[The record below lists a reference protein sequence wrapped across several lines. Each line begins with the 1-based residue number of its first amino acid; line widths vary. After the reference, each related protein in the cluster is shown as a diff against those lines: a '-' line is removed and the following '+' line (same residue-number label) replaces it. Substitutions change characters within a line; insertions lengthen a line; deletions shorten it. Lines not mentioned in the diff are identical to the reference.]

1 MFSKKIRDTTFT
13 RGAANDIFTIGGE
26 WYMGDRSFTATLR
39 ALLHKRSH
47 GESVSFSVRSYN
59 VRSDYQNL
67 NVFEEYAHVPGEGNS
82 LRISNLVWLQER
94 NEFIFA
100 QFDDPQKGF
109 SATHPNYAEAK
120 DLQFFV
126 RNRGGLNA
134 RFYISRADKDA
145 IILCEE
151 LSLPTYHLL
160 QALIPRLFPYYFEDA
175 PLDTEELSLL
185 DSLTLRTA
193 TEYERILDALSTRID
208 FRGYAVKKILKD
220 FENSGR
226 RDEVQETRSR
236 IDSLRADVERLGDRY
251 SQCIRQIDELSSL
264 LAGQEMALAAASGD
278 SELIE
283 YFMCNR
289 NIEPVSAEGRSLLF
303 TVKTYLES
311 FDPEQFRVYSR
322 NLHSHLYVGYSYTDR
337 FKDVES
343 RKRMLEAIFS
353 DEPILRVKMC
363 SNYVLDLRGSSSARR
378 FYEYGKGFEDYVP
391 NPHIN
396 QYACLGDYARYI
408 NAALQR
414 GDLIGAIEQCIASA
428 KSLNLA
434 ESITVRALMEN
445 IFCSTRK
452 IIRLPD
458 GTDVTPD
465 EAFAYLTGLEEK
477 KEEEQNV

>member
-1 MFSKKIRDTTFT
+1 M
-13 RGAANDIFTIGGE
+13 
-26 WYMGDRSFTATLR
+26 
-39 ALLHKRSH
+39 
-47 GESVSFSVRSYN
+47 
-59 VRSDYQNL
+59 
-67 NVFEEYAHVPGEGNS
+67 
-82 LRISNLVWLQER
+82 
-94 NEFIFA
+94 
-100 QFDDPQKGF
+100 
-109 SATHPNYAEAK
+109 
-120 DLQFFV
+120 
-126 RNRGGLNA
+126 
-134 RFYISRADKDA
+134 
-145 IILCEE
+145 
-151 LSLPTYHLL
+151 PTYHLL

-322 NLHSHLYVGYSYTDR
+322 NLHSHLYVGYSYADR

-465 EAFAYLTGLEEK
+465 EAFAYLTGLDEK